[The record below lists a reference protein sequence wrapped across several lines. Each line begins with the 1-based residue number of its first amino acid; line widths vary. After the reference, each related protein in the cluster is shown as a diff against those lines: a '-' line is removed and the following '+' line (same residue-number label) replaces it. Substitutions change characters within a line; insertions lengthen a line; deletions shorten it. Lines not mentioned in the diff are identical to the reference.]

1 MFGLR
6 SDGKRIKTI
15 DPVMRLV
22 PHIMPER
29 SDAQV
34 WTVLDVNCE
43 HLDRFIFEKRKEN
56 DRYSYMHLVI
66 AAIVRVLA
74 LRPKLNR
81 FIMNGRIFKRNSI
94 QLSLAVKKSLTDAA
108 DETTIKLTFKGT
120 ETVSQI
126 RDMIENEVL
135 TNAKGAV
142 VNGTDKTAKIL
153 TMVPNFL
160 IKMAVGFL
168 KFLDKHGLLPKSIL
182 NVSPFHTSVFI
193 TNMKSIKMSYVVHH
207 IYNFGTTSLFLGMG
221 KESYEPVV
229 LDAETNTF
237 GVAKIMKVG
246 AIIDERICDGLYNA
260 NSLREFKRIIENPH
274 LLEKPL
280 DAIVEDIR

>member
-1 MFGLR
+1 MFGFR
-6 SDGKRIKTI
+6 NDGKRIKTI

-34 WTVLDVNCE
+34 WSVLDINCE
-43 HLDRFIFEKRKEN
+43 QLDNFIFEKRKLG
-56 DRYSYMHLVI
+56 DRYSYMHLLI
-66 AAIVRVLA
+66 AAIIRVLA

-81 FIMNGRIFKRNSI
+81 FIMNGRIYKRNDI
-94 QLSLAVKKSLTDAA
+94 QVSLAVKKSLTDAA

-120 ETVSQI
+120 ETVSEI
-126 RDMIENEVL
+126 RDMIDKEVV

-153 TMVPNFL
+153 TMVPNFI

-168 KFLDKHGLLPKSIL
+168 KFLDKHGLLPKGIL

-193 TNMKSIKMSYVVHH
+193 TNMKSIKMGYVVHH

-221 KESYEPVV
+221 KESYEPIVK
-229 LDAETNTF
+229 DAESESI
-237 GVAKIMKVG
+237 GIAKIMKVG

-260 NSLREFKRIIENPH
+260 NSLREFKRVIENPH
-274 LLEKPL
+274 LLETPL
-280 DAIVEDIR
+280 DKKVEDQK

>member
-1 MFGLR
+1 MFGYR
-6 SDGKRIKTI
+6 NDGKRIKTI

-43 HLDRFIFEKRKEN
+43 HLDSFIFEKRRLG

-81 FIMNGRIFKRNSI
+81 FIMNGRIFKRNDI
-94 QLSLAVKKSLTDAA
+94 QVSLAVKKSLTDTA
-108 DETTIKLTFKGT
+108 DETTIKITFKGT
-120 ETVSQI
+120 ETVSEI
-126 RDMIENEVL
+126 RDMIEKEVL
-135 TNAKGAV
+135 TNAKGSA

-168 KFLDKHGLLPKSIL
+168 KFLDKHGMLPKSIL

-229 LDAETNTF
+229 LDAESHTF

-260 NSLREFKRIIENPH
+260 NSLREFKRIIENPW
-274 LLEKPL
+274 LLETPL
-280 DAIVEDIR
+280 DAKVEDQK

>member
-94 QLSLAVKKSLTDAA
+94 QLSLAVKKSLTDAT